1 MQDETRGG
9 AVTVARRD
17 NPHHSVVPVRAAV
30 IPAGP
35 RDGDEHAMTRTPAVE
50 SHVQVGRQV
59 AASSA
64 NVTTVLVERVAQAAK
79 SS

>member
-17 NPHHSVVPVRAAV
+17 NPHHWGA
-30 IPAGP
+30 
-35 RDGDEHAMTRTPAVE
+35 
-50 SHVQVGRQV
+50 